1 MRSIRDLTTG
11 YDSSTEDHKP
21 LLPVDPTIHMI
32 TYFEWFSIFE
42 CSRLTFEPNS
52 MVTIRTSGTEPKI
65 KLYLEVQTNSIDEA
79 NSTFFSFV
87 FSFVVILDQLE
98 EALSEFI
105 QMI

>member
-1 MRSIRDLTTG
+1 
-11 YDSSTEDHKP
+11 
-21 LLPVDPTIHMI
+21 
-32 TYFEWFSIFE
+32 
-42 CSRLTFEPNS
+42 

-87 FSFVVILDQLE
+87 LLFVVILDQLE
-98 EALSEFI
+98 EAFSEFI